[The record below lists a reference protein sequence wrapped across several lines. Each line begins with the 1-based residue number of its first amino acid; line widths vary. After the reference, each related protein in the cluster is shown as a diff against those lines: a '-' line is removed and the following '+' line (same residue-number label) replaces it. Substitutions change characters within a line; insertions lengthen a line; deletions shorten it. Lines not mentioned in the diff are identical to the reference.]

1 VDRAADA
8 RDSVVLNQCNGPL
21 CPPEKSGSYIPHWK
35 KAEQSMVKI
44 AIATGDNNDDKGKGK
59 KEKRANGEGSV
70 YFRESD
76 SKWVGSITL
85 DNGKRKV
92 FYGKTKKEAREK
104 MNKALYEQRQGTLI
118 VAPRQTVG
126 QFLTEWL
133 DGHRTSV
140 RSRTH
145 ERYEEYVRL
154 HIIPVIGH
162 IHLQKLTPLHIKTL
176 YAKKLDEGLSP
187 TTVNSLHGVLH
198 KALEDAV
205 KWELVAKNVSHIVTP
220 PRRAHYE
227 ITALTMEQAKKL
239 LETAKGHNME
249 ALFMLALTTGMRR
262 GEILALKW
270 QDVSF
275 LEKTLQ
281 VRRTF
286 TRTPGHRYVEAETKT
301 KKSRRSIVLPDMLLE
316 LLARHR
322 FLQAEAK
329 KEAGEYWQEQD
340 LVFPTSL
347 GTPLNPNKVLE
358 RFKTLLKRAE
368 LPDMRFHDL
377 RHSAATILLTMR
389 VHPKIVQE
397 LLGHNQISMTMDIY
411 SHVLPTMQGEAMSQL
426 NDALAEQKED
436 EESASDDEDLEGEGG
451 VKKPKK

>member
-1 VDRAADA
+1 M
-8 RDSVVLNQCNGPL
+8 N
-21 CPPEKSGSYIPHWK
+21 K
-35 KAEQSMVKI
+35 KDTSS
-44 AIATGDNNDDKGKGK
+44 GDNENGKNK

-70 YFRESD
+70 YFRASD
-76 SKWVGSITL
+76 NKWVGSVTL

-104 MNKALYEQRQGTLI
+104 MNKALYEQKQGML
-118 VAPRQTVG
+118 VATPRQTVE
-126 QFLTEWL
+126 QFLMQWL
-133 DGHRTSV
+133 DGHRSSI

-154 HIIPVIGH
+154 HIVPVIGH
-162 IHLQKLTPLHIKTL
+162 IQLQKLTAQHIKAL
-176 YAKKLDEGLSP
+176 YSKKLDEGLSP

-205 KWELVAKNVSHIVTP
+205 KWELVVKNVSHIVDP

-227 ITALTMEQAKKL
+227 ITALTMEQAQKL

-275 LEKTLQ
+275 VEKTIQ

-301 KKSRRSIVLPDMLLE
+301 KRSRRNIVLPQIVVDLL
-316 LLARHR
+316 LQHR
-322 FLQAEAK
+322 VHQAEVK
-329 KEAGEYWQEQD
+329 SEAGEHWQERD
-340 LVFPTSL
+340 LVFCTSL

-358 RFKTLLKRAE
+358 RFKTLLKRAG

-389 VHPKIVQE
+389 IHPKIVQE

-411 SHVLPTMQGEAMSQL
+411 SHVLPTMQGDAMSQL
-426 NDALAEQKED
+426 NDALMEHKED
-436 EESASDDEDLEGEGG
+436 EELPDDNEGLAGAG
-451 VKKPKK
+451 VPRKPKR

>member
-1 VDRAADA
+1 
-8 RDSVVLNQCNGPL
+8 
-21 CPPEKSGSYIPHWK
+21 
-35 KAEQSMVKI
+35 MVKI
-44 AIATGDNNDDKGKGK
+44 AIATSDNDDDKGKGKNK

-70 YFRESD
+70 YFRASD
-76 SKWVGSITL
+76 NKWVGSVTL
-85 DNGKRKV
+85 DSGKRKV
-92 FYGKTKKEAREK
+92 FYGKTKKDAREK
-104 MNKALYEQRQGTLI
+104 MNKALYEQKQGML
-118 VAPRQTVG
+118 VATPHQTVE
-126 QFLTEWL
+126 QFLVQWL
-133 DGHRTSV
+133 DGHRTSI

-154 HIIPVIGH
+154 HIVPVLGH
-162 IHLQKLTPLHIKTL
+162 IQLQKLTAQHIKAL

-205 KWELVAKNVSHIVTP
+205 KWELVAKNVSHIVDP

-227 ITALTMEQAKKL
+227 ITALTMEQAQKL
-239 LETAKGHNME
+239 LETAKGHNLE

-275 LEKTLQ
+275 IEKTIQ

-301 KKSRRSIVLPDMLLE
+301 KKSRRSIVLTQMVVDLLIQ
-316 LLARHR
+316 HR
-322 FLQAEAK
+322 VQQAEARR
-329 KEAGEYWQEQD
+329 EADEHWQERD
-340 LVFPTSL
+340 LVFCTSL

-358 RFKTLLKRAE
+358 RFKTLLKRAG

-377 RHSAATILLTMR
+377 RHSAATILLTMH

-411 SHVLPTMQGEAMSQL
+411 SHVLPTMQGDAMSQL
-426 NDALAEQKED
+426 NDALMEHEED
-436 EESASDDEDLEGEGG
+436 EELPYDDEGLAGAR
-451 VKKPKK
+451 VPKKPKK